1 MNPDTPHAGASES
14 GGPYI
19 PIDPKNLF
27 DDWRLAK
34 RRGFEPNPRQRLL
47 MDAVARARKEGLYY
61 TTEVSKRVAE
71 LVRFDMSQ
79 NTGEQR
85 VEGGDFGMD
94 VYYARRALEARSTFE
109 QEDVAARDLQLH
121 AGAALGT
128 LVFTDFKR
136 TTGVML
142 LEPVDAWTWKFEGKR
157 GAARVTGTASV
168 LQLKYAIERASER
181 GLRADT
187 YTEFVASRTNLLPA

>member
-1 MNPDTPHAGASES
+1 MNSDTPNSGALEGDS
-14 GGPYI
+14 PYI
-19 PIDPKNLF
+19 PIDPKSLF
-27 DDWRLAK
+27 DDWRMAK

-47 MDAVARARKEGLYY
+47 IDAVARARKEGLFY
-61 TTEVSKRVAE
+61 TAEVSKRVAE
-71 LVRFDMSQ
+71 LVRFDLSQ

-94 VYYARRALEARSTFE
+94 VYYARGALEARCTFE

-168 LQLKYAIERASER
+168 LHLKHAIERATER

-187 YTEFVASRTNLLPA
+187 YAEFVASRAKLLPA